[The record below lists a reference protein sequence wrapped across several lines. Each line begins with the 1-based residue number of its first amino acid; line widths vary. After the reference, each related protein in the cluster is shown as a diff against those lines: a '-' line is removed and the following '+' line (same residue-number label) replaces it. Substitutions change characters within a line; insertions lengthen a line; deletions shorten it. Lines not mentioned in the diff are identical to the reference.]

1 MTAYTFTLTP
11 ADTYA
16 TIYDSNDRPA
26 ATIRRPYATRAA
38 QKAVSMG
45 DMWTVHGTDGALI
58 MARHIRPTRAAVSR
72 AIEARRA
79 EMATAE
85 EAAETVSDAA
95 PLTAEEAAT
104 MARAMAPAIDKLATA
119 AATRARRAVSVLPP
133 AMPRAFDMPD
143 SPVMVAI
150 EAAGWM
156 APDYDAGGLF
166 A

>member
-1 MTAYTFTLTP
+1 MTAYTFELTT

-38 QKAVSMG
+38 QKAVPMG
-45 DMWTVHGTDGALI
+45 HMWTVHGTDGALI
-58 MARHIRPTRAAVSR
+58 MARHIRPTRAAVAR

-79 EMATAE
+79 EVAAAE
-85 EAAETVSDAA
+85 EAAR
-95 PLTAEEAAT
+95 AEEAAT
-104 MARAMAPAIDKLATA
+104 TETVLKPAPRAARAPSI
-119 AATRARRAVSVLPP
+119 LPP
-133 AMPRAFDMPD
+133 AMPAPMMAD
-143 SPVMVAI
+143 SPVMAAI
-150 EAAGWM
+150 EAADWM